1 MCFFYETQRRFIAL
15 LLPFVALK
23 ESQDKLSFHNL
34 DIYIL
39 SLQSQELIRRA
50 RVTSLKVAT
59 IQALMGKGR
68 WVRRKNL
75 VCRCFSSVV
84 CPVGGRLTTH
94 KQD

>member
-39 SLQSQELIRRA
+39 SLQRQELIRRA

-59 IQALMGKGR
+59 IQALMGKE
-68 WVRRKNL
+68 
-75 VCRCFSSVV
+75 
-84 CPVGGRLTTH
+84 GG
-94 KQD
+94 